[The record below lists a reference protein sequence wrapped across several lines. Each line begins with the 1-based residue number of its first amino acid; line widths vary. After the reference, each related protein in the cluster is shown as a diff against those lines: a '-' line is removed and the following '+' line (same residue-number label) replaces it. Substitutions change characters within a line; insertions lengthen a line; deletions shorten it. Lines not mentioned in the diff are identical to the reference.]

1 MQLYWEEKL
10 TKQLLKDINKM
21 KLVIDANIIFALLIK
36 EGKTSSI
43 FFNLLLDLYSPEFV
57 LEEIEKHK
65 NEILNK
71 TKRSEEEFYKIFK
84 LIKEIITIIP
94 EKEIIDFINKAK
106 QISPDIDDTIYFAL
120 ALKLNCPIWSN
131 DKKLKEQNKI
141 KIYSTKEIINELNL
155 F

>member
-1 MQLYWEEKL
+1 
-10 TKQLLKDINKM
+10 M

-84 LIKEIITIIP
+84 LIRK
-94 EKEIIDFINKAK
+94 
-106 QISPDIDDTIYFAL
+106 
-120 ALKLNCPIWSN
+120 
-131 DKKLKEQNKI
+131 
-141 KIYSTKEIINELNL
+141 
-155 F
+155 